1 MNQEANIAKRENAGA
16 VATTMFE
23 ADANA
28 GSQNISQEDLALP
41 FLKVLGQLSPEINT
55 RDAKYIKGTQPGMI
69 LNTVT
74 GEYYDGEKGIQVLP
88 VFYKRQY
95 IEWQDRGE
103 SMGAPVAIHEVN
115 SDLLSKVTRDKS
127 NKDRLPNGNYLEN
140 TASHFVVLLGKTPT
154 TALISMKAT
163 QLKVSRKWNS
173 IMMGIKMQGK
183 NGLFTPPTYSHI
195 YKLKTVQMSNDKG
208 TWFGW
213 DVSKVGPIEDK
224 SVYAIAKNFAERVSK
239 AKFKLNMVLKNLKR
253 TFHINLILLR
263 ENGCNERRRSESGSA
278 F

>member
-140 TASHFVVLLGKTPT
+140 TASHFIVLLGKTPT

-224 SVYAIAKNFAERVSK
+224 SVYGIAKNFAERVSK
-239 AKFKLNMVLKNLKR
+239 GEIKAKHGTEEPKTDVPY
-253 TFHINLILLR
+253 
-263 ENGCNERRRSESGSA
+263 
-278 F
+278 